1 MSKEIL
7 SYEVDD
13 AVGVVTIDRPPVNAL
28 RYQDLEAL
36 TDLLDSLPRED
47 ERVIALTTGGDRTF
61 SAGHDVTEFREYDPD
76 AASYRDEV
84 YMNLLETVYDHPL
97 PIVVGVDGPAVGA
110 AAIIASLC
118 DLRVA
123 SAGASFAIPEIT
135 VGIVGGY
142 GPLRRLLPDG
152 VARHMLYTGNPS
164 RPTGRTIWGWSRNSS
179 KIRASV
185 PSIWLPI
192 LRRRVPT
199 PSMRRERSSGS
210 ASQRNRSRSTGSSVI
225 TSPNSGRYRTRKK
238 PRPRSRGSRSGVRSS
253 RVRTLISTAVRPLI
267 ALADRSW
274 LDLRI
279 AFRLYLSTEAVCSC
293 RPVPRRR

>member
-152 VARHMLYTGNPS
+152 VARHMLYTGNPL
-164 RPTGRTIWGWSRNSS
+164 PAD
-179 KIRASV
+179 RAYDLGMVSELV
-185 PSIWLPI
+185 EDP
-192 LRRRVPT
+192 
-199 PSMRRERSSGS
+199 RERAVNLATNI
-210 ASQRNRSRSTGSSVI
+210 ASK
-225 TSPNSGRYRTRKK
+225 SPDAVNAARAVVRECQPAEPIEEYRLERDH
-238 PRPRSRGSRSGVRSS
+238 
-253 RVRTLISTAVRPLI
+253 I
-267 ALADRSW
+267 AELRQVPNTQEAAAAFLEDR
-274 LDLRI
+274 DPEFGP
-279 AFRLYLSTEAVCSC
+279 AEYE
-293 RPVPRRR
+293 P